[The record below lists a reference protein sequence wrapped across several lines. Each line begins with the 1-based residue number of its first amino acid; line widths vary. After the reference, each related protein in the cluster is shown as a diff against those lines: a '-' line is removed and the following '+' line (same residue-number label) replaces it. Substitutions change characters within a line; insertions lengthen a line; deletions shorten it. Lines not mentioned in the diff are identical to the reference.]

1 MQRCREVRLIRCIG
15 RIKSR
20 WLTWLDVARRLEVVV
35 LVVGHPSLVRRVAD
49 RQAVVV
55 AGQVLDAAGEGD
67 AVVAAEV
74 VAVGANGIS

>member
-1 MQRCREVRLIRCIG
+1 M
-15 RIKSR
+15 
-20 WLTWLDVARRLEVVV
+20 DVARRLEVVV

-55 AGQVLDAAGEGD
+55 AVPVLDVAGQVQDAAGEGD

-74 VAVGANGIS
+74 VAVGANGTS